1 MRRSLRV
8 TVMAASAAALLAAAP
23 AAGAKSTGACPSGG
37 EWTLTSIA
45 DLGITPEV
53 ASGIPSLD
61 GNGDGRTCIKPF
73 SHGPLDGGFAFRDNT
88 VQGG

>member
-37 EWTLTSIA
+37 DWTLASVA
-45 DLGITPEV
+45 DLGITPEE
-53 ASGIPSLD
+53 ADGIPSLD
-61 GNGDGRTCIKPF
+61 GNGDGMTCTKPF

>member
-23 AAGAKSTGACPSGG
+23 TAGATSTGACPSGG
-37 EWTLTSIA
+37 TWTLTSIA
-45 DLGITPEV
+45 DLGITPED
-53 ASGIPSLD
+53 STGIPSLD
-61 GNGDGRTCIKPF
+61 GNGDGMTCIKSF

-88 VQGG
+88 VQGP